1 MIANIIRGAVRS
13 AIVVACLYSPLS
25 HADTMEK
32 TAYDAFGGKDGLMKV
47 ASLGID
53 HVLQDSR
60 IRDRFTNANI
70 PRLKVLLGVQFCALL
85 DGPCQYTGKDMESAH
100 RGMGLKDADFNALAE
115 DFQVAMNE
123 LGVPFRYQNVLVAK
137 LAAMEKPIV
146 TR

>member
-1 MIANIIRGAVRS
+1 MIAKIIRS
-13 AIVVACLYSPLS
+13 AARTALIAASLHIPLG
-25 HADTMEK
+25 HADTME
-32 TAYDAFGGKDGLMKV
+32 AGAFDAFGGRDGLLKV

-53 HVLQDSR
+53 HVLMDSR
-60 IRDRFTNANI
+60 IKDKFSNANI
-70 PRLKVLLGVQFCALL
+70 PRLKIMLGLQFCALL
-85 DGPCQYTGKDMESAH
+85 DGPCQYTGKDMAAAH
-100 RGMGLKDADFNALAE
+100 RGMGLKDADFDALAE